1 MSLLSHVTL
10 LATNRDVDSRP
21 YITII
26 LKYNIPPI
34 TETSLII
41 LGLNLLHGTLL
52 RLPVEPAPGVL
63 ADVFPAGLAGEGSG
77 GAGADSGFAIDEQ
90 LDVLGGPVEAVG
102 LLEVLVGDMEALDGG
117 GDGDVDGAGD
127 LASFEKLD
135 GFADVCSGGSEC

>member
-1 MSLLSHVTL
+1 MSLLSHATL

-26 LKYNIPPI
+26 LTYNIPSP
-34 TETSLII
+34 ETSPVI
-41 LGLNLLHGTLL
+41 LVLDLLHGTLL

-63 ADVFPAGLAGEGSG
+63 ADVFPAGLASEGSG
-77 GAGADSGFAIDEQ
+77 GAGADSGLAVDEQ
-90 LDVLGGPVEAVG
+90 LDILGGPVEAVG
-102 LLEVLVGDMEALDGG
+102 LLEVLVGDVEALDGG

-135 GFADVCSGGSEC
+135 GFADVCSGGGEC